1 MKLDDNISPLP
12 PPRVAKSKSNVVV
25 VANYG
30 AINSLG
36 WNLEKVE
43 KFGTLNRIKIDHDSR
58 QVGNGAKRPRPQAT
72 QPCAQRTKD
81 KLRNKAKR

>member
-1 MKLDDNISPLP
+1 
-12 PPRVAKSKSNVVV
+12 
-25 VANYG
+25 
-30 AINSLG
+30 
-36 WNLEKVE
+36 LEKVE